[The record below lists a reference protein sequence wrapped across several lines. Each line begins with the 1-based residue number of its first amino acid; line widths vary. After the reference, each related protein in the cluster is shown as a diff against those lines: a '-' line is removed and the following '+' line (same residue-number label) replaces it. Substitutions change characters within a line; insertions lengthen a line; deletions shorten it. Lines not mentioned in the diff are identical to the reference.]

1 MIIDVVECDGPALLL
16 QARGRINILTAK
28 GFEAHTRQV
37 IADSDNDVIIE
48 TSEVTYLSTAGLRA
62 FLLLWKELKEDG
74 RSLHIC
80 GLKPYIQ
87 RVFEIIGFDQ
97 VIPIHP
103 DLDSAI
109 AAVESLPQSRS

>member
-1 MIIDVVECDGPALLL
+1 MMIDVVELDGPALLL

-62 FLLLWKELKEDG
+62 FLLLWRELKEDG
-74 RSLHIC
+74 RGLYIC

-87 RVFEIIGFDQ
+87 RVFETIGFDQ
-97 VIPIHP
+97 VIPLHP
-103 DLDSAI
+103 DLASAL
-109 AAVESLPQSRS
+109 AAVEGLPRSQP